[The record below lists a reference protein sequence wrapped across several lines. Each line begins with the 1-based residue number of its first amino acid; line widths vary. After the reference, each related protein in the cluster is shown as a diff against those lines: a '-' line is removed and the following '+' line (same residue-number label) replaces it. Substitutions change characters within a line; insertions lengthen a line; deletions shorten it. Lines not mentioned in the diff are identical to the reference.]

1 MSGSWAWAVIGS
13 LKKITKSMSW
23 ETIKDPICW
32 SPPSGPDANLL
43 TLSSVSSS
51 ILFPVVPVTPGSG
64 LGVTG
69 EKANR
74 TVQILRS
81 TERKFAF
88 WLTHHI

>member
-1 MSGSWAWAVIGS
+1 MNRQFVRKRETEHRMGLEHSVFHVCVHILCTFWNTEWAGNVF
-13 LKKITKSMSW
+13 
-23 ETIKDPICW
+23 
-32 SPPSGPDANLL
+32 
-43 TLSSVSSS
+43 
-51 ILFPVVPVTPGSG
+51 LFPVVPVTPGSG